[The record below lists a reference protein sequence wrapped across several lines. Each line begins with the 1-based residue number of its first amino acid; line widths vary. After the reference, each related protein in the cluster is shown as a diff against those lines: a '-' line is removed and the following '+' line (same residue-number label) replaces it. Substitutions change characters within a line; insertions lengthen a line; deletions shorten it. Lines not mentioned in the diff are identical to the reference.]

1 MKRTKFFHSQIFI
14 LGQIQK
20 RSLGNRGKKKVL
32 ASVSAHTQLSSG
44 HFRWLVFMSII
55 DSRRTKVPC
64 DANRYSIE
72 SGFSTCNAHKG
83 I

>member
-20 RSLGNRGKKKVL
+20 QSLGNRGKKVL
-32 ASVSAHTQLSSG
+32 ASVSAHSQLNSG
-44 HFRWLVFMSII
+44 HFRWFIFMSII

-72 SGFSTCNAHKG
+72 SGFSTFNAHKG
-83 I
+83 V